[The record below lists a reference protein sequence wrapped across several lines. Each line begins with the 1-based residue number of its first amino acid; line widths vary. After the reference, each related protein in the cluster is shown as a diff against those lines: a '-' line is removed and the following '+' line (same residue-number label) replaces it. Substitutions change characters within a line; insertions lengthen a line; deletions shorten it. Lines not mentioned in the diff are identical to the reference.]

1 MSKVNWLYSISV
13 NNCLVGLWCVVL
25 SVRPREDASFD
36 QDETATQSETSSCR
50 WKSILLK
57 HELSCARVADGA
69 NILTVT
75 RSKTLDVCRPDG
87 SWADFN
93 ITYHIE
99 YYCSGILI
107 YKELK
112 CLCETAVEL
121 LEFHQMQQMK
131 LVLLLDQKML
141 ISVSKSPRRRPQT
154 S

>member
-1 MSKVNWLYSISV
+1 M
-13 NNCLVGLWCVVL
+13 
-25 SVRPREDASFD
+25 
-36 QDETATQSETSSCR
+36 
-50 WKSILLK
+50 
-57 HELSCARVADGA
+57 ADGA

-154 S
+154 SCLSTTQKYSVDFLKRKETRKYLH